1 MEDYLSKEF
10 YKEMKKTVKCRVSS
24 ERYEHIKSVAKTC
37 KWIAKTYDLDVRKAK
52 LAGILHDWDKGLTND
67 EEVEKACRL
76 GLASQF
82 TSWELEHLPNLLH
95 GPTAAT
101 EIVQK
106 YINFPSDVA
115 HAISVHTTA
124 CIRMNNLDMCLYVA
138 DAIEPT
144 RNYPELEELCDLV
157 GKVEL
162 KELYE
167 TVFRLWTIKLIR
179 RGKLIYPKTLEIYNN
194 LILES
199 K

>member
-10 YKEMKKTVKCRVSS
+10 YKEMKKTVKGRVSS
-24 ERYEHIKSVAKTC
+24 ERFAHIKSVAKTC
-37 KWIAKTYDLDVRKAK
+37 KWIAKTYDLDVKKAK

-76 GLASQF
+76 GLTSQF

-101 EIVQK
+101 EIVNK
-106 YINFPSDVA
+106 FDNFPMDVV

-124 CIRMNNLDMCLYVA
+124 CLHMSDLDMCLYVA

-144 RNYPELEELCDLV
+144 RNYPELQELRDLV
-157 GKVEL
+157 GRVTL
-162 KELYE
+162 QELYE
-167 TVFRLWTIKLIR
+167 TVFRLWTIKLIQR
-179 RGKLIYPKTLEIYNN
+179 AKLIYPKTIEIYNS
-194 LILES
+194 LILEQ
-199 K
+199 